1 MAEQLNKL
9 GKVLV
14 YDSSVDLKDRSA
26 GGNGFQSVTLDN
38 AGAYI
43 GGIPSFDTEN
53 SFLVKATGTSTE
65 NAQSF
70 IDAYNA
76 AGEASVTKTELYK
89 KVPATAQGYQW
100 TFGTPGDTSLPF
112 EAVNEDYSS
121 NAFFR
126 ITAPYPQ
133 LGYTFGNNWEFVF
146 NGING
151 EYAKAEIYPLSVGFL
166 SGQILLSFSISEI
179 LEGEAFPLDNL
190 SKIDAIFVEKIQQT
204 VYVSPGKYTFS
215 DTFYFDK
222 NVNVIAVQKQKSIF
236 EISYYLGTFL
246 YSGNEDSSEKI
257 TIDGLFFL
265 EEKFNFTANASAG
278 IFKNLIAKEGSFI
291 YYVEGAAGHEFYN
304 CEAED
309 GYSFIGNRASAIDCK
324 FYNCKSGRRSFGSY
338 LSYSIENCEFHNCIA
353 GDESFL
359 YDVAQSSPETIN
371 NVRIINCIG
380 GYSSFLVSC
389 GHSSTVIDNIL
400 IKNCI
405 STDGGSFGVGT
416 RLVDGPE
423 ILFDSCVSDCEP
435 DYNGSQNG
443 SFYFSTANNSLSI
456 VFKNCTGYSPQDFPP
471 LVGQYVTYIGCSG
484 MAGGWTGYSNRS
496 VSINCYMP
504 NITLETVDTFRSGKI
519 INCVDSTLT
528 SKTLL

>member
-76 AGEASVTKTELYK
+76 AGEASLTKTELYK
-89 KVPATAQGYQW
+89 NFSTSALPYQW
-100 TFGTPGDTSLPF
+100 SFGDPGDTSLPF
-112 EAVNEDYSS
+112 EVINEDYSS
-121 NAFFR
+121 NAFFYL
-126 ITAPYPQ
+126 IFPYP
-133 LGYTFGNNWEFVF
+133 GFSYTYGAEYEFILKGV
-146 NGING
+146 NG
-151 EYAKAEIYPLSVGFL
+151 EYAKITTNIYSIGFL
-166 SGQILLSFSISEI
+166 SGTIRLGLSISAI

-190 SKIDAIFVEKIQQT
+190 STSNVILVEKIQQT
-204 VYVSPGKYTFS
+204 LYVSPGKYTFS
-215 DTFYFDK
+215 DTFYFNK
-222 NVNVIAVQKQKSIF
+222 NVNVIAIEKQKSIF
-236 EISYYLGTFL
+236 EISYYLGNFL

-257 TIDGLFFL
+257 TIDGLVFL
-265 EEKFNFTANASAG
+265 EETFNFTANASAG
-278 IFKNLIAKEGSFI
+278 IFKNLIADDGSFI
-291 YYVEGAAGHEFYN
+291 WEVDGAAGHEFYN
-304 CEAED
+304 CESEA
-309 GYSFIGNRASAIDCK
+309 GYSFMGGRSSAIDCK
-324 FYNCKSGRRSFGSY
+324 FYNCKSGPRSFGSY
-338 LSYSIENCEFHNCIA
+338 LSYSMENCEFHNCTA
-353 GDESFL
+353 GNESFL
-359 YDVAQSSPETIN
+359 YDVAQNSSHTIN
-371 NVRIINCIG
+371 NVRITNCIG

-416 RLVDGPE
+416 RLVDGPK

-456 VFKNCTGYSPQDFPP
+456 VFKNCIGYSLQDFPAA
-471 LVGQYVTYIGCSG
+471 VGQYVTYIGCSG
-484 MAGGWTGYSNRS
+484 MAGGWTNYNNRS

-504 NITLETVDTFRSGKI
+504 NTTLETVDTFRSGKI

-528 SKTLL
+528 SKTLP